1 MTNGDYA
8 ELLALAG
15 DTAEGHFRRAL
26 RRAARKALS
35 WPMAV
40 EQMLAEGRPLT
51 ELEGIGPVLARR
63 LREWGQASR
72 PTEPA
77 LRAHFL
83 SLDEARARLRG
94 RPDWSSQLRG
104 DLHCHTDWSD
114 GTQPLEVM
122 AEAAVLQGHE
132 YLAIT
137 DHAGGLKIARGLDA
151 ARLNA
156 QWQAIDEYQPEARV
170 RLLRSVELNL
180 SPKGR
185 PDLADEVLAQADIL
199 IGAFHSSLRRPED
212 QTERYLAALEFG
224 HIHVL
229 AHPQGRIYNYRS
241 GLRADWDIVCERA
254 AELGVALEIDC
265 YPTRQD
271 MAAPLLAS
279 AARAGTMISLG
290 SDAHSAR
297 QLEFLTFGLAAT
309 LEAGIPPERIL
320 NFMSCDQLLAWVHQN

>member
-35 WPMAV
+35 WPTEV
-40 EQMLAEGRPLT
+40 ERLLAEGRSLT

-63 LREWGQASR
+63 LVEWGQCER
-72 PTEPA
+72 PPEPA
-77 LRAHFL
+77 LRAHFR
-83 SLDEARARLRG
+83 SLDEARALLRG
-94 RPDWSSQLRG
+94 RPDWTRRLRG

-114 GTQPLEVM
+114 GTQPLEEM
-122 AEAAVLQGHE
+122 AEAAARHGHE

-137 DHAGGLKIARGLDA
+137 DHAGGLKIARGLDS
-151 ARLNA
+151 ARLSA
-156 QWQAIDEYQPEARV
+156 QWRAIAEYQPTAGV

-185 PDLADEVLAQADIL
+185 PDLPPEILEQADIL

-241 GLRADWDIVCERA
+241 GLRADWDVVCRRA
-254 AELGVALEIDC
+254 SELGVALEIDC

-271 MAAPLLAS
+271 MATPLLAS

-309 LEAGIPPERIL
+309 LAAGIPPERIL
-320 NFMSCDQLLAWVHQN
+320 NFMPCDQLLAWTGRN